1 MISRIKKYEQ
11 PEDADDLL
19 RETLRRTQLPNVTN
33 ADIAP
38 AGSERSSAENLK
50 QPDFWSV
57 LSKQARVALDPSRPT
72 DGPMLAFAESIL
84 EDIQSGDKIE
94 YLVGVHVA
102 VAHTSLMRLHAEFV
116 DTDDP
121 IKAESI
127 LRQIVIFQKMF
138 NSAVLTKKKYS
149 TGGTQV
155 IRHVHVNEGG
165 QAVVA
170 GVIHTGRNENKKL
183 SNKK

>member
-11 PEDADDLL
+11 PEAADDLL
-19 RETLRRTQLPNVTN
+19 QETLRRTEMPNVTN
-33 ADIAP
+33 TDIAS
-38 AGSERSSAENLK
+38 AGGEKSSAETLK

-57 LSKQARVALDPSRPT
+57 LSKQTRAALDPSRPT
-72 DGPMLAFAESIL
+72 DGPMLAFAETIL
-84 EDIQSGDKIE
+84 GDIQSGDKIE

-102 VAHTSLMRLHAEFV
+102 VAHTSLMRLFAEYN
-116 DTDDP
+116 DTDDL

-127 LRQIVIFQKMF
+127 LRQIVIFQKML

-155 IRHVHVNEGG
+155 IKHVHVNEGG

-170 GVIHTGRNENKKL
+170 GVINTGRNENKKL
-183 SNKK
+183 PNKK